1 MLMLGPLH
9 RSPAA
14 TKLVAPIGKSA
25 LAALPEDQVRA
36 IIARTGLAR
45 RTDRTHTTLDA
56 LLTDLSTTRERGW
69 ALDDGENEDLL
80 RCVGAAIVDA
90 GGRAIGGVSVSA
102 LEFEVP
108 DWRLDG
114 IAEHVRE
121 AARSISVSLGAG

>member
-1 MLMLGPLH
+1 MLGPLH

-14 TKLVAPIGKSA
+14 TKLVAPIGKSV
-25 LAALPEDQVRA
+25 LATLPEDQVRA
-36 IIARTGLAR
+36 IVERTGLLR
-45 RTDRTHTTLDA
+45 KTERTHTTLDA